1 MKLTQPQ
8 LLRVLEEHV
17 EAMLKACS
25 GRSMPATDFLSSYM
39 HHYGNSL
46 DLLQFGAKNVV
57 QLMELIPNVVRVRP
71 LPGW

>member
-1 MKLTQPQ
+1 
-8 LLRVLEEHV
+8 
-17 EAMLKACS
+17 MLKACS

-57 QLMELIPNVVRVRP
+57 QLMELIPNVARVRP